1 MSQFRKSVESHF
13 EFLNRFGY
21 KVCNDNSSEI
31 VNYIG
36 RCNRIEV
43 VYSAFHYELTCEFI
57 DETGNK
63 FGLQDALDY
72 ACVSEHKGLY
82 QIANKN
88 EIGIGISYLAEVV
101 KQLFEKIDISN
112 SLDFQKIFSYS
123 VEIQKTQLQ
132 NYYLQNDLKRA
143 EDYWRKKDYTNARKL
158 LEKNIDFLSS
168 AQKKKLEYI
177 KEHQLQ

>member
-1 MSQFRKSVESHF
+1 MSQFRKSVEAHF
-13 EFLNRFGY
+13 EFLNRYGY
-21 KVCNDNSSEI
+21 KSYNDNSLEI
-31 VNYIG
+31 VSYIG
-36 RCNRIEV
+36 RGNRIEV
-43 VYSAFHYELTCEFI
+43 VYSAIHYELTCEFI
-57 DETGNK
+57 DETGNR

-88 EIGIGISYLAEVV
+88 EIEIGVSYLAEIV

-112 SLDFQKIFSYS
+112 SLYFQKIYLYS
-123 VEIQKTQLQ
+123 VEIQKAQLQ
-132 NYYLQNDLKRA
+132 NYYLQNELKRA
-143 EDYWRKKDYTNARKL
+143 EDYWRKKDYTNVRML

-168 AQKKKLEYI
+168 AQQKKLEYI